1 LQLHLIGRSFY
12 YRLLII
18 SVLSGLYNLLR
29 PITDFL
35 ANSTRL
41 KTPRLTA
48 LLSTSLSTITLS
60 TKYTIVLS
68 LEEERAR
75 KQDKRA

>member
-1 LQLHLIGRSFY
+1 LQLYLIGYFFHH
-12 YRLLII
+12 RLFVI
-18 SVLSGLYNLLR
+18 SVFNSNKLLR

-41 KTPRLTA
+41 KTPYLTA
-48 LLSTSLSTITLS
+48 LLFTSLFTTILS
-60 TKYTIVLS
+60 TEYTMVLS

-75 KQDKRA
+75 KQNKRV